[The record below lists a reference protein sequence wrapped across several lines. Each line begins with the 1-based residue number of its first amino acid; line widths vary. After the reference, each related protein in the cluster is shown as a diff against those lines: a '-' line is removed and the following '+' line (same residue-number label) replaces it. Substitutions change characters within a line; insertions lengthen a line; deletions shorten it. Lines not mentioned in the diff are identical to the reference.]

1 MTMNLD
7 EKLLKLKQQIGKA
20 EQTRMQAEAEV
31 KQLTKTLKDEYGV
44 STVEA
49 AEKKLRQ
56 MQKEQ
61 KEIEDEIAEKVEEL
75 EGVLA

>member
-1 MTMNLD
+1 MNLE
-7 EKLLKLKQQIGKA
+7 EKLLKLKQQISKS

-31 KQLTKTLKDEYGV
+31 KQLTKTLKDEFGV
-44 STVEA
+44 LTVEL

-61 KEIEDEIAEKVEEL
+61 KELEDEIAEKVEEL
-75 EGVLA
+75 EGVLG